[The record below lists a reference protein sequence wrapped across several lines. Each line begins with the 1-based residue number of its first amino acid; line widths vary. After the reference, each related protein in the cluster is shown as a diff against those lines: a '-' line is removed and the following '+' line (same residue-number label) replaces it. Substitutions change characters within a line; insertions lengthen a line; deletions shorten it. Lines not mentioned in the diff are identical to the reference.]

1 MNDRIEDIVEPVPE
15 ELLDGKT
22 AKERLEI
29 AKGFRAFTRLKSQ
42 ESALATN
49 AFLKSATS
57 EEKVLVPHR
66 RVPSQ
71 LGKGIVKVTIP
82 KSIVTLRSGKIAE
95 SDSNANSKAKAQSK
109 VTRECMDGKNASPS
123 ERIAVNYTPT
133 GNIRTQQRQEQMREH
148 TYQISYRNTEP
159 LPPAQRTTR
168 PEEKGIVGVDPSCSH
183 FMSLEEFDNLEY
195 ETHTPDE
202 WLANGPIAARSRFVT
217 ESLEEVWA
225 PCTVL
230 SYDELR
236 KAFTIR
242 WNHNG
247 ATKNAKRLNI
257 LFDGESEELWMTRVA
272 EATRHRDEAE
282 ARVRLHLFVE
292 SMPDSTVQPPDEDQ
306 IDRILGLVA
315 AEYPLEHL
323 HVVESNIGE
332 VRHVHSHGL
341 KMAVHKYQFKSA
353 TEMERL
359 ADLHLP
365 SQTEP
370 RPTED
375 SLDALL
381 GTVNTPSPNFLF
393 SKKTITESL
402 FVTHALLY
410 HTIHQ
415 VHGRWLQFHDGYF
428 CDTAL
433 KGLPAPCEL
442 HSFVDAQEKIGMS
455 VSERLRDDWSNNI
468 NITIQNDLDAHFNF
482 YEEDIERF
490 NGSRMQRF
498 FRMINIMMSSQL
510 RQLVADSIDEY
521 ARFLCKYRVRL
532 AASYEPAD
540 DHLED
545 LVSDINE
552 YERWQSIAVELL
564 EAKRRAQEEAASQ
577 RSKTSKKAP
586 SKRVDADVEQF
597 EGEEDASGSL
607 LVFPFAKNLSP
618 YSKRIFEMTQSPNGF
633 EPLLVIKLVG
643 VTDEVQ
649 FSPLLEEVEAS
660 LKRVFDRFFTHSD
673 GIRGIGDQLFP
684 LLGLPTIV
692 LNAIERNDPHVLAAQ
707 SLIDDV
713 ISGNMQ
719 GPLQLRNMYKCFE
732 YILKTDPKQL
742 AKQMSDPKTSLRDF
756 DLALERL
763 ERDSNRIASRTLNE
777 VKFEM
782 IKVECA
788 PIKFE
793 LQLRAR
799 AISDAILKVLSDKV
813 LADTRQVSSRYE
825 EVYRRIGIEPKT
837 PEELQSLK
845 DYIDSVPEEL
855 SRLSS
860 LFQECTDASNLLHKY
875 RAEASEERFE
885 SYWTA
890 FEWPKKVHQQLDD
903 SEFKCKEYRN
913 YFITELREN
922 IDTLTDNI
930 SGLTADVEN
939 LVTVVNEQL
948 ADNHAVAVTEI
959 QQRINN
965 YEKDIALYSSHQQL
979 FQTGDQLQFNMR
991 DVKAQ
996 FQPYKDLW
1004 MTYAASA
1011 ASIEKWLAD
1020 PVGNTPLKDVEQQ
1033 MQLWTHTVSGLVK
1046 KFKEPDPLRIAQN
1059 LRRKLDEFRPYIPLL
1074 SALKSN
1080 LYPSHWVKLKSI
1092 LTTSGVPAAD
1102 ANKDGSKLSL
1112 STYATMGA
1120 LQKMPEIQVIADT
1133 AKRCFELDADLGQME
1148 GEWKKQ
1154 QLEPDIQSKKLK
1166 SCDPIQQL
1174 LDDHIMRAQSL
1185 MSRPI
1190 LRQKDSITV
1199 QLQIRVEAFYNELNN
1214 IQNILDAWFKCQ
1226 GTWSYLEPIFTSDD
1240 ISKSMPSEAVKF
1252 KGVNESWIR
1261 IMESTVINPN
1271 VKSRCADETLLVTL
1285 NSHNNTLEE
1294 ILRKLH
1300 IFLETKRMAFPRFY
1314 FISDDELLQILSDS
1328 KNPHLV
1334 QPFLAKC
1341 FEGISRLH
1349 FMDNNDIVAME
1360 SGEGEVVPLSK
1371 KINPTDHANAVE
1383 VWLQAVEMVMG
1394 ESVREQLRK
1403 ANDDYLH
1410 RKRTDFVRHWPG
1422 QVVLAICTL
1431 YWTSQT
1437 SEAIS
1442 SEGTPGLLAYHDQ
1455 FASQL
1460 DDLILLIRDRG
1471 LKNVERL
1478 TLEALVVLEVH
1489 ARDVLHE
1496 MGEKGVDS
1504 IDSFDWLAQ
1513 LRYYWTDGHLDVCQI
1528 NAKLRYGYEY
1538 IGNSSRLVITQL
1550 TDRCYRTLMG
1560 ALHLNYGGAP
1570 EGPAGTGK
1578 TETTKD
1584 LAKALGKYCLVYNC
1598 SDQLSAKDM
1607 AKLFKGLSQAGAWG
1621 CFDEFNRIEIQV
1633 LSVIAQQIATIQ
1645 EAIAQK
1651 RNEFLFEGAQIKLRA
1666 GSAVF
1671 ITMNPGYAGRS
1682 ELPDNLK
1689 ALFRP
1694 VAMMVPNYAMIGQ
1707 IKLFSFGFLDGKPLA
1722 EKVVATYRLCSEQ
1735 LSSQDHYDYGMRAVM
1750 AVLTAAGRLKRQ
1762 YPEENESILMLR
1774 SIQDVNL
1781 PKFLSQDIELFKGIV
1796 SDLFPGVAL
1805 PPPDYNAMD
1814 LAMLEACAE
1823 FNLQPE
1829 PYFREKLLQTYEMI
1843 LVRHG
1848 MMLVGYSYSGKTQTL
1863 HTLASALTKM
1873 NAKRLEEKTAI
1884 TTINPKAITMDQLYG
1899 RLDPS
1904 GEWSDGV
1911 LSNIFRNMASDT
1923 RSDRKWL
1930 VLDGPV
1936 DAVWVENMNSVLDDS
1951 KKLCLQNGNIIQ
1963 MAKSMNMI
1971 FEVQDLAFASP
1982 ATVSRCGMI
1991 YTEPD
1996 SLGWRCLI
2004 KSYRAELPP
2013 MLSTNESVLLHFDAL
2028 VDNFFPPM
2036 LDHVRRYATAAIP
2049 QGFNTSVASFI
2060 RLFSALVRTIM
2071 PADDE
2076 DAPEGRSFEESDLIL
2091 LLESFFVFS
2100 LTWALG
2106 GPLYLRDRDHFNK
2119 SLLETI
2125 SHVSN
2130 KGLRLSIPIDV
2141 KRSFFDGRHV
2151 MSDTKEIS
2159 FVEWGEGDDFTISP
2173 SAEYQSIIVPTAD
2186 TAKYTFLMQTLINA
2200 SLPALLVGDTGTGKT
2215 LMAKTLLQKMPKERY
2230 PSLLV
2235 QFSAQT
2241 SANAAQHMI
2250 DSKCERRRKGV
2261 YGPGLDK
2268 TMLIFIDDV
2277 NMPQLEKYGAQPPI
2291 ELLRQWFDH
2300 NGWYNHT
2307 KDNID
2312 FRRVENILFLG
2323 AMGPPGGG
2331 RNAVSQRFSRHFN
2344 TIAVPA
2350 FDKVTLK
2357 KIFESIALWIFSK
2370 GFSQSVQAQY
2380 KNVVAATI
2388 DVYETLVNKLKPTP
2402 EKSHYTFNLR
2412 DVSKVFQ
2419 GISMVRAEKIQDH
2432 DKLFR
2437 LWAHESMRAFA
2448 DRFIHQDDTDWFRKV
2463 LADAMSTHFKV
2474 NYSNVVPNEPII
2486 FAEFMNEYGYYEEL
2500 SDLKEARTALEDR
2513 LVNTGGSISEDFVV
2527 FSYVIEHV
2535 ARISRILKQPSGH
2548 ALLVGVG
2555 GSGRTSCTRL
2565 AAHCLDYKCDT
2576 IAVRKDYRRSDF
2588 LDEVREKLL
2597 SCGVEGISCA
2607 FVLSDT
2613 QIVEEVFLEDIS
2625 NLLNSGTVPG
2635 IFDGKAE
2642 RELLANALNDL
2653 RAIVSQDDIS
2663 MKEAG
2668 ADVIQ
2673 ALFVERCRKYLHIV
2687 LCFSPV
2693 GSLLRE
2699 RLRKFPSLVN
2709 CTTIDWFRVWPNDG
2723 LSGVATRFL
2732 SEMDLTDELRLS
2744 IRECFVAFHQD
2755 VRALG
2760 AEYLAEARQQTY
2772 VTPTSYLGLLNSFKG
2787 MLKDKRSELKG
2798 LQLRYDGGLE
2808 QLRSTKKRVEDM
2820 QDELAVKLPKLDRQ
2834 AKETD
2839 TLIKEVTEK
2848 SIAAQVVRDRVQQ
2861 EEAAAK
2867 AIAEE
2872 ARALKKVCDAQV
2884 DEATPVLDAAKKASS
2899 ELDNGQLAVIRS
2911 TKRVTSDSVIPH
2923 VLEALCNMFNLKGP
2937 DKVRDPLTGKLSNG
2951 DYFTYSVK
2959 NLLNQNFK
2967 QRLLEFSQK
2976 MEEQATDEGMDAC
2989 ERKLADTENISDARV
3004 KKASEALFGLC
3015 VYMRAMVKYFHLNK
3029 QIKPLLAAAAAA
3041 AAREAAAQS
3050 ELAGKMEELRV
3061 ITEAVDK
3068 MRAELKSSQAKK
3080 DELTSDV
3087 ELTRLKIQ
3095 RAQTLMAG
3103 LGGEGD
3109 RYLLESERY
3118 ALAYQNVVGD
3128 VVLSSAIVAYLGP
3141 FQNKYRAK
3149 MISKWLTMLREK
3161 GIPHSANFT
3170 FERFLGDPI
3179 QIQHWRL
3186 KQLPSDSFSVDNGI
3200 IMANALR
3207 YPLLVDPQQQA
3218 NMWIRNWMSPHGLVV
3233 LRPSEKD
3240 YIRRMANAV
3249 QEGRPVLLENI
3260 GEELD
3265 PVLENLLLRRIT
3277 RDGGIVVGEEVAWNP
3292 SFRLFMTTK
3301 LPRPHYQPEV
3311 STKVTLIN
3319 FMITQGGLQDQLL
3332 QKVMM
3337 SERKEI
3343 EERKQSMTIE
3353 AASNKASL
3361 KETEDRILSL
3371 LSGSDNLLED
3381 EAAIQEL
3388 DRSKTQSDRMEMRQK
3403 EIEATEKISDRTR
3416 QIFSEIAHV
3425 GASLFFCVTELA
3437 NIDPMYQYSLQY
3449 YISLFQAALVESER
3463 SEDVKERIANIISTF
3478 QFSLYTRICRSLFA
3492 KDQLLFSFIMTLK
3505 LLNVDLMEIRWLAMG
3520 GFEKDAG
3527 LSANM
3532 CSSWLPDSNWKL
3544 LWRASSQLPSMSSLI
3559 SNVVQHQG
3567 VVREFYESSD
3577 PVGFSFPEP
3586 LAQYKDVH
3594 RLILMQCLR
3603 PDKMVPAVAS
3613 YVESKLGS
3621 KFVESPLFNLEE
3633 IVQEMSR
3640 DSSTAIIF
3648 VLSPGADPN
3657 AELDRVAELRGMD
3670 KRLFKLSLGQ
3680 GQDKPAKELISDAK
3694 RAGNWVLLQNC
3705 HLYKDFMP
3713 ELTLIIEEFSREG
3726 VKDNLNKD
3734 FRLWLTSA
3742 PSEFF
3747 PVAILQNGVKLV
3759 QEPPKGL
3766 KSNLTRSYSSDPIAD
3781 PKFFNGSNKPEI
3793 FKKLLFGVAFF
3804 HSMVQERRKF
3814 GPLGWNRS
3822 YEFNDTDMRIS
3833 VRQLLMF
3840 VNENSD
3846 VPYDAIA
3853 YLIGQCNYGG
3863 RVTDD
3868 WDRRC
3873 LAATLDVFL
3882 TPDILLDDYRFNVDC
3897 PEYFAPPT
3905 GELDEYLQYI
3915 RSLPTYQRPG
3925 IFGLHTNADIT
3936 KDERDTRALMEAT
3949 LSTQPRESSSSS
3961 TLLDPKTQVY
3971 EIAQSMEQ
3979 KIPQYFDLEEVAKK
3993 YPHTYSQSMNTV
4005 LLQELTRYNTLLKVI
4020 RPSLSNLQKAIK
4032 GEVVMSSDLENLLTA
4047 IYDNK
4052 IPDAWKKRSYPSLKP
4067 LGSYVDDLIRR
4078 LEFLNSWILHGPPAV
4093 FWISGF
4099 HFTQS
4104 FLTGVMQNYARKTGL
4119 EIDKLIWDFEVMTE
4133 ANYDHPPAD
4142 GCYIKG
4148 LYLEGAGWNHE
4159 TGLLCESKPKE
4170 LYMTFPIIYLRPCC
4184 TNEVA
4189 DVPHYK
4195 CPVYKTTDRQ
4205 GVLSTTG
4212 HSTNFIMVA
4221 NLPRR
4226 QNDPES
4232 HWVLRGTALFTQLQN

>member
-1 MNDRIEDIVEPVPE
+1 MDKSQIEDRVEPVPE
-15 ELLDGKT
+15 EILEGKSE
-22 AKERLEI
+22 KERFDI
-29 AKGFRAFTRLKSQ
+29 SKGYRAFTRLKAQ

-49 AFLKSATS
+49 AFLKSASS
-57 EEKVLVPHR
+57 EEKILLPNR
-66 RVPSQ
+66 RVASQ
-71 LGKGIVKVTIP
+71 PGKGIVKVTIP
-82 KSIVTLRSGKIAE
+82 KTILALRGGGGGKPSA
-95 SDSNANSKAKAQSK
+95 STRTPLPVSATAKFPPSKNS
-109 VTRECMDGKNASPS
+109 SPS
-123 ERIAVNYTPT
+123 ERIAVFYTPT
-133 GNIRTQQRQEQMREH
+133 ANVRTQHRQDQMADHQYH
-148 TYQISYRNTEP
+148 TSYRNTQP
-159 LPPAQRTTR
+159 LPPASEQTR
-168 PEEKGIVGVDPSCSH
+168 LSDKGVVGVDPSCSH
-183 FMSLEEFDNLEY
+183 FIPLEEFDNTDFEM
-195 ETHTPDE
+195 HSPRS
-202 WLANGPIAARSRFVT
+202 WLANGPVSARSRYVT
-217 ESLEEVWA
+217 DKLEDVWA
-225 PCTVL
+225 PCTVTD
-230 SYDELR
+230 YDPLR
-236 KAFTIR
+236 NTFTIK
-242 WNHNG
+242 WVHNG
-247 ATKNAKRLNI
+247 AIKNSKRLNI
-257 LFDGESEELWMTRVA
+257 LFDEEPEDQWKARVL

-292 SMPDSTVQPPDEDQ
+292 SMPDGIVQPPNEDQ

-315 AEYPLEHL
+315 SDFPLEHL
-323 HVVESNIGE
+323 HVIESNIAE
-332 VRHVHSHGL
+332 VRHLHNLALKRSVHN
-341 KMAVHKYQFKSA
+341 YQFKSPL
-353 TEMERL
+353 EVERL

-365 SQTEP
+365 ALSVQSSEGLN
-370 RPTED
+370 D
-375 SLDALL
+375 LL
-381 GTVNTPSPNFLF
+381 GTVDTPSPNFTSSRTVISENLF
-393 SKKTITESL
+393 A
-402 FVTHALLY
+402 THALLS
-410 HTIHQ
+410 HTINQ
-415 VHGRWLQFHDGYF
+415 VHGRWVHFQDGFF
-428 CDTAL
+428 CDTIL
-433 KGLPAPCEL
+433 RGLPAPCEL
-442 HSFVDAQEKIGMS
+442 HSFIDAQEKAGMA
-455 VSERLRDDWSNNI
+455 VAERLRDDWSNNI
-468 NITIQNDLDAHFNF
+468 NITIQNDLDSHFNF
-482 YEEDIERF
+482 YEEDIARF
-490 NGSRMQRF
+490 NESKMSRF
-498 FRMINIMMSSQL
+498 FRMINLMMSSQL
-510 RQLVADSIDEY
+510 RQLTVDSIDEY
-521 ARFLCKYRVRL
+521 ARFLCTYRVRL
-532 AASYEPAD
+532 PELFSAEDDLMEDLEADIQEFNRWHAIENELRESKRQEKEEASAQKTKNSKRKPKVEAEAEAD
-540 DHLED
+540 DAAED
-545 LVSDINE
+545 D
-552 YERWQSIAVELL
+552 
-564 EAKRRAQEEAASQ
+564 ASQ
-577 RSKTSKKAP
+577 
-586 SKRVDADVEQF
+586 
-597 EGEEDASGSL
+597 L
-607 LVFPFAKNLSP
+607 LMFPFEKSP
-618 YSKRIFEMTQSPNGF
+618 IPFSRRIFEMTQVPNGL

-643 VTDEVQ
+643 LTEEVQ

-660 LKRVFDRFFTHSD
+660 LKSVFDRFFYHSD

-684 LLGLPTIV
+684 LLGLPPYI
-692 LNAIERNDPHVLAAQ
+692 LKSLGKDDPHVQSAQ
-707 SLIDDV
+707 ELINDV
-713 ISGNMQ
+713 ISGNLQ
-719 GPLQLRNMYKCFE
+719 GPLELRRMYKSFE
-732 YILKTDPKQL
+732 YILKTDPDQL
-742 AKQMSDPKTSLRDF
+742 AERLISQKPPLGDF
-756 DLALERL
+756 DLTLERL
-763 ERDSNRIASRTLNE
+763 ERDMKRIASRTMNE
-777 VKFEM
+777 VKFEL
-782 IKVECA
+782 IRVECA

-799 AISDAILKVLSDKV
+799 AISDAVLKVLSDRV
-813 LADTRQVSSRYE
+813 LNDTRHVSRRYE
-825 EVYRRIGIEPKT
+825 DIFQRIGVEPKT

-845 DYIDSVPEEL
+845 SYIDGVPEEL
-855 SRLSS
+855 GHLSA
-860 LFQECTDASNLLHKY
+860 LFQECTEASNLLHRY

-922 IDTLTDNI
+922 IDMLGDHISTLT
-930 SGLTADVEN
+930 TDVEN

-948 ADNHAVAVTEI
+948 ADNHAVTVTEI
-959 QQRINN
+959 QQRINS
-965 YEKDIALYSSHQQL
+965 YEKDIALFSSHQQL
-979 FQTGDQLQFNMR
+979 FQTGDQLQFNIR

-1004 MTYAASA
+1004 MTYAASSG
-1011 ASIEKWLAD
+1011 SIEKWLAD
-1020 PVGNTPLKDVEQQ
+1020 PVANTSIKEVEQQ
-1033 MQLWTHTVSGLVK
+1033 LQLWTHTVSGLLK
-1046 KFKEPDPLRIAQN
+1046 KFKDPDPLRIAQN
-1059 LRRKLDEFRPYIPLL
+1059 LRRKLDDFRPYGPLL

-1080 LYPSHWVKLKSI
+1080 LYPSHWAKLKSI
-1092 LTTSGVPAAD
+1092 LTTSGVPATD

-1112 STYATMGA
+1112 SSYAAMGA
-1120 LQKMPEIQVIADT
+1120 LQKMPEIQMIADT

-1190 LRQKDSITV
+1190 LRQKDSITI
-1199 QLQIRVEAFYNELNN
+1199 QLQVRVEVFYNELNN
-1214 IQNILDAWFKCQ
+1214 IQNILDSWFKCQ
-1226 GTWSYLEPIFTSDD
+1226 GTWSYLEPIFISDD
-1240 ISKSMPSEAVKF
+1240 ISKSMPAEAVKF
-1252 KGVNESWIR
+1252 RGVNESWIR

-1334 QPFLAKC
+1334 QPYLAKC

-1360 SGEGEVVPLSK
+1360 SSEGEVVPLSK
-1371 KINPTDHANAVE
+1371 KVNPTDHANAVE
-1383 VWLQAVEMVMG
+1383 VWLQAVESVMG

-1403 ANDDYLH
+1403 ANDDYVT

-1422 QVVLAICTL
+1422 QVVLAVCTL

-1437 SEAIS
+1437 AEAIS
-1442 SEGTPGLLAYHDQ
+1442 SEGTPGLQAYHDQ
-1455 FASQL
+1455 FAAQL
-1460 DDLILLIRDRG
+1460 DDLIVLIRDRG
-1471 LKNVERL
+1471 LKPVERL

-1496 MGEKGVDS
+1496 MAEKGVDS

-1513 LRYYWTDGHLDVCQI
+1513 LRYYWVDGHLDVCQI

-1645 EAIAQK
+1645 EAIAQR

-1707 IKLFSFGFLDGKPLA
+1707 IKLFSFGFLDGKALA

-1762 YPEENESILMLR
+1762 YPDENESILMLR

-1781 PKFLSQDIELFKGIV
+1781 PKFLSQDIELFRGIV

-1805 PPPDYNAMD
+1805 PPADYDAMEK
-1814 LAMLEACAE
+1814 AMLESCTE

-1829 PYFREKLLQTYEMI
+1829 PYFREKLFQTYEMI

-1848 MMLVGYSYSGKTQTL
+1848 MMLVGYSYSGKTQVL
-1863 HTLASALTKM
+1863 HTLANSLTKM
-1873 NAKRLEEKTAI
+1873 SANRLEEKTAI
-1884 TTINPKAITMDQLYG
+1884 TTINPKSITMDQLYG

-1911 LSNIFRNMASDT
+1911 LSNIFRNMAVDT
-1923 RSDRKWL
+1923 KPDRKWL

-1963 MAKSMNMI
+1963 MIKSMNMI

-1996 SLGWRCLI
+1996 SLGWRCLL
-2004 KSYRAELPP
+2004 KSYRSVLPP
-2013 MLSTNESVLLHFDAL
+2013 VFSAHEHILLHFDAL
-2028 VDNFFPPM
+2028 VEAFFPPM
-2036 LDHVRRYATAAIP
+2036 LDHIRRFAASAIP

-2060 RLFSALVRTIM
+2060 RLFSALVKTLDQSV
-2071 PADDE
+2071 DDE
-2076 DAPEGRSFEESDLIL
+2076 EVPDVPVFEGSELIL
-2091 LLESFFVFS
+2091 LFESFFVFS

-2106 GPLYLRDRDHFNK
+2106 GPLYLKDRDTFTGVFF
-2119 SLLETI
+2119 ETAQ
-2125 SHVSN
+2125 SAAS
-2130 KGLRLSIPIDV
+2130 KGLRFAIPLDS
-2141 KRSFFDGRHV
+2141 KRSLFDGRFV
-2151 MSDTKEIS
+2151 MSAAREMS
-2159 FVEWGEGDDFTISP
+2159 FAEWGEGDDFVIAP
-2173 SAEYQSIIVPTAD
+2173 NAEYQSIIVPTAD
-2186 TAKYTFLMQTLINA
+2186 TAKYTFLMETLLSA

-2215 LMAKTLLQKMPKERY
+2215 LMAKTLLHSMPKERY

-2241 SANAAQHMI
+2241 SANAVQHMI

-2268 TMLIFIDDV
+2268 TLLIFIDDV
-2277 NMPQLEKYGAQPPI
+2277 NMPQMEKYGAQPPI

-2300 NGWYNHT
+2300 NGWYSHT
-2307 KDNID
+2307 KDSID
-2312 FRRVENILFLG
+2312 FRRVESVLFLG

-2331 RNAVSQRFSRHFN
+2331 RNPITQRFSRHFN

-2350 FDKVTLK
+2350 FDQVTLR
-2357 KIFESIALWIFSK
+2357 KIFECIALWILSK
-2370 GFSQSVQAQY
+2370 GFPQSVQVQY
-2380 KNVVAATI
+2380 KNIVAATI

-2419 GISMVRAEKIQDH
+2419 GISMARAERIQDNER
-2432 DKLFR
+2432 LFR
-2437 LWAHESMRAFA
+2437 LWAHESLRVFA
-2448 DRFIHQDDTDWFRKV
+2448 DRFIHQDDTDWFKGV
-2463 LADAMSTHFKV
+2463 LGETMSKHFKASF
-2474 NYSNVVPNEPII
+2474 SNVLPTEPVV
-2486 FAEFMNEYGYYEEL
+2486 FAEFMNEYGYYEEIT
-2500 SDLKEARTALEDR
+2500 DLKEARSVLEDR
-2513 LVNTGGSISEDFVV
+2513 LVNTGGAISEDFVV

-2555 GSGRTSCTRL
+2555 GSGRNSCTRL

-2588 LDEVREKLL
+2588 LDEIREKLL
-2597 SCGVEGISCA
+2597 SCGVDGISCA
-2607 FVLSDT
+2607 FMLSDS
-2613 QIVEEVFLEDIS
+2613 QIVDEVFLEDIC

-2642 RELLANALNDL
+2642 RELLSNALNDL
-2653 RAIVSQDDIS
+2653 RVVVSQDDIT

-2673 ALFVERCRKYLHIV
+2673 ALFVERCRKHLHIV

-2693 GSLLRE
+2693 GSVLRE

-2709 CTTIDWFRVWPNDG
+2709 CTTIDWFRVWPTDG

-2755 VRALG
+2755 VRSLG
-2760 AEYLAEARQQTY
+2760 IEYFAEARQQTY
-2772 VTPTSYLGLLNSFKG
+2772 VTPTSYLGLLNSFKT

-2820 QDELAVKLPKLDRQ
+2820 QDELAVKLPQLDRQ

-2839 TLIKEVTEK
+2839 ALIKEVTEQ
-2848 SIAAQVVRDRVQQ
+2848 SNAAQIVQDRVQK
-2861 EEAAAK
+2861 EEAAAT

-2872 ARALKKVCDAQV
+2872 ARALKAVCDAQV
-2884 DEATPVLDAAKKASS
+2884 DEATPVLEAAKKASRD
-2899 ELDNGQLAVIRS
+2899 LDNGQLAVIRS
-2911 TKRVTSDSVIPH
+2911 AVSSPVESVLNR
-2923 VLEALCNMFNLKGP
+2923 VLEALCYLLNH
-2937 DKVRDPLTGKLSNG
+2937 KVHAEKDSMGKLLPIN
-2951 DYFTYSVK
+2951 YFMQTKST
-2959 NLLNQNFK
+2959 LLNNFK
-2967 QRLLEFSQK
+2967 PRLLDFSLN
-2976 MEEQATDEGMDAC
+2976 MEEQATDEGVAKC
-2989 ERKLADTENISDARV
+2989 QKKLEDPGLSDARV
-3004 KKASEALFGLC
+3004 KTASEALLGLC
-3015 VYMRAMVKYFHLNK
+3015 AYMRGMVKYYHLNK
-3029 QIKPLLAAAAAA
+3029 QIKPLLAAASAAKA
-3041 AAREAAAQS
+3041 KEELAQT
-3050 ELAGKMEELRV
+3050 ELAGKIEELRV
-3061 ITEAVDK
+3061 ITEAVDN
-3068 MRAELKSSQAKK
+3068 MRAKLKASQEKK
-3080 DELTSDV
+3080 DALSNDV

-3109 RYLLESERY
+3109 RYVLESERY
-3118 ALAYQNVVGD
+3118 AVAYQNVVGD
-3128 VVLSSAIVAYLGP
+3128 VVISSAIVAYLGP

-3149 MISKWLTMLREK
+3149 IISKWQGMVQER
-3161 GIPHSANFT
+3161 GIPHSSNFT
-3170 FERFLGDPI
+3170 LERFLGDPI

-3200 IMANALR
+3200 IIANALR

-3218 NMWIRNWMSPHGLVV
+3218 NNWIRNWMSPLGLIV

-3240 YIRRMANAV
+3240 YIRRLAIAV
-3249 QEGRPVLLENI
+3249 QEGKPVLLENV

-3265 PVLENLLLRRIT
+3265 PVLENLLLRRIS
-3277 RDGGIVVGEEVAWNP
+3277 RDGGIVVGEEVVWN
-3292 SFRLFMTTK
+3292 SGFRLFMTTK

-3332 QKVMM
+3332 QKVML

-3343 EERKQSMTIE
+3343 EERKQLMTVE

-3381 EAAIQEL
+3381 EAAILEL

-3416 QIFSEIAHV
+3416 QTFAEIAHV
-3425 GASLFFCVTELA
+3425 GASLFFCVTELS
-3437 NIDPMYQYSLQY
+3437 NIDPMYQYSLQF
-3449 YISLFQAALVESER
+3449 YISLFQAALSESEKAD
-3463 SEDVKERIANIISTF
+3463 EVKERISNIISTF

-3505 LLNVDLMEIRWLAMG
+3505 LLNVDLVEIRWLAMG
-3520 GFEKDAG
+3520 GFERDAG

-3532 CSSWLPDSNWKL
+3532 CSSWLPDLNWRL
-3544 LWRASSQLPSMSSLI
+3544 IWRASSQLSSMSSLI
-3559 SNVVQHQG
+3559 SHVVQHQS
-3567 VVREFYESSD
+3567 VVRQFYESTD
-3577 PVGFSFPEP
+3577 PVGFEFPEP
-3586 LAQYKDVH
+3586 FSVFTDVQ
-3594 RLILMQCLR
+3594 RLILFQCLR

-3621 KFVESPLFNLEE
+3621 KFIESPLFNLEE
-3633 IVQEMSR
+3633 IVGEMAR
-3640 DSSTAIIF
+3640 DPSTAIIF

-3657 AELDRVAELRGMD
+3657 AELDRVAEMRGMD

-3713 ELTLIIEEFSREG
+3713 ELTLIIEEYSREG
-3726 VKDNLNKD
+3726 SKENLNKD
-3734 FRLWLTSA
+3734 FRLWLTSS

-3766 KSNLTRSYSSDPIAD
+3766 KSNLTRSFTSDPIAD
-3781 PKFFNGSNKPEI
+3781 PKFFNGSNKPEV

-3840 VNENSD
+3840 VNENAE

-3873 LAATLDVFL
+3873 LVATLDVFL

-3897 PEYFAPPT
+3897 PEYFAPPA
-3905 GELDEYLQYI
+3905 GDLEEYVEYV

-3925 IFGLHTNADIT
+3925 IFGLHANADIT
-3936 KDERDTRALMEAT
+3936 KDERDTRSLMDAT
-3949 LSTQPRESSSSS
+3949 LMTQPRESGSSS
-3961 TLLDPKTQVY
+3961 TQMDPRTQVY
-3971 EIAQSMEQ
+3971 EYAQSIAA
-3979 KIPQYFDLEEVAKK
+3979 KLPQVFDLEKVALR

-4005 LLQELTRYNTLLKVI
+4005 LLQELTRYNTLLRVI
-4020 RPSLSNLQKAIK
+4020 LPSLSNLQKAIK
-4032 GEVVMSSDLENLLTA
+4032 GEVVMSSDLENVLTA

-4052 IPDAWKKRSYPSLKP
+4052 IPEIWRKRSYPSLKP
-4067 LGSYVDDLIRR
+4067 LGAYIDDLIKR
-4078 LEFLNSWILHGPPAV
+4078 LAFLEEWISNGPPSV

-4119 EIDKLIWDFEVMTE
+4119 EIDKLLWSFEVMPE
-4133 ANYDHPPAD
+4133 SHYDSPPAD
-4142 GCYIKG
+4142 GCYING
-4148 LYLEGAGWNHE
+4148 LFLEGAGWNHE
-4159 TGLLCESKPKE
+4159 TGLLCESRPKE
-4170 LYMTFPIIYLRPCC
+4170 LYIPFPIIYLRPCRS
-4184 TNEVA
+4184 TEVA

-4232 HWVLRGTALFTQLQN
+4232 HWVLRGTALFTQLQI